1 VSRAPAAATAA
12 AAAAADVAAAPVV
25 VTGAAGA
32 AGVVGA
38 ASASRVPARAAVV
51 RVVGLHHRYP
61 GAAGESLAGIDL
73 EVRAGEVVALVGP
86 SGCGKS
92 TFLSVLAGLEH
103 PTAGTVSTSAAATAL
118 MFQDATLFPWLTVAG
133 NLDLV
138 LRLKGV
144 PRVGRAARIRELLS
158 LVRLAGQADARP
170 HELSGGMRQRVAL
183 ARAFAQE
190 ADLVLMDE
198 PFGALDA
205 VTRAGMHAELERL
218 RRERPFTVVLVT
230 HDVREAAVLA
240 DRVLVLGVPGRVV
253 AEVAV
258 DLGRPR
264 AGRPGLDE
272 LAHRLEDLLPGRT
285 GG

>member
-1 VSRAPAAATAA
+1 VSRAPAAAAA

-25 VTGAAGA
+25 V
-32 AGVVGA
+32 AGVGGA
-38 ASASRVPARAAVV
+38 ASTSLVPTRAAVL

-144 PRVGRAARIRELLS
+144 PRGGRRARISELLS
-158 LVRLAGQADARP
+158 LVRLSGQADARP

-183 ARAFAQE
+183 ARTFAQE

-264 AGRPGLDE
+264 AGRPALDE
-272 LAHRLEDLLPGRT
+272 LAHHLESLLPGRT
-285 GG
+285 GD

>member
-1 VSRAPAAATAA
+1 VSRAPAS
-12 AAAAADVAAAPVV
+12 AAAAADVTAAREVAAAPVV
-25 VTGAAGA
+25 VAGVAGA
-32 AGVVGA
+32 ASTSLV
-38 ASASRVPARAAVV
+38 STHAAVL

-73 EVRAGEVVALVGP
+73 EVRTGEVVALVGP

-144 PRVGRAARIRELLS
+144 PRAARPARIGELLS
-158 LVRLAGQADARP
+158 LVRLSGQVDARP

-218 RRERPFTVVLVT
+218 RRERPFTVVIVT

-264 AGRPGLDE
+264 AGRPALDE
-272 LAHRLEDLLPGRT
+272 LAHHLEGLLPGRT